1 MPQPTLYFR
10 VKVQP
15 ERTWLS
21 ADGGKYIRPGMTA
34 SVDIET
40 GRRRVLAFLFD
51 PNVKY
56 NENGVTVP

>member
-1 MPQPTLYFR
+1 

-56 NENGVTVP
+56 IENGVTVP